1 MTKIDLRPSGVS
13 LHFTKCKTNTD
24 EINDSKGVRNDDMN
38 TVGGTIQLSGKVLDE
53 PEEKRVEV
61 LKASFGCL
69 QDMFGKENFVV
80 GVVRSDETHM
90 QLHFDFVPY
99 ENGRPAATTMINCDR
114 LKQYQNGV
122 LKHLQDKYPYLNFQS
137 DVRPLGNT
145 EDDVDNRKALP
156 LEDFGCPVED
166 VSDEPD
172 DVEDVSDEPDDVEDV
187 SDEPDD
193 VEDVSDE
200 SDNREDELDE
210 PDDVEDELD
219 QKHDKEAGQ
228 NHPSLTEP
236 IAYWKIAEEMTND
249 ILLIS
254 DRQNS
259 QKERLAAV
267 SRLRENL
274 ARCAMDKNLD
284 VLTAIYRDT
293 MPTTKVNVGY
303 DQVAASEFITMFR
316 HLYPKPNEAVQHE
329 EDAVSDHESS
339 VNQADVQITEDQKMN
354 KLKIRMAKIEDKL
367 KDRELKDRKTWL
379 KDREDLVEFRELCL
393 DFRELYLEVREND

>member
-1 MTKIDLRPSGVS
+1 MTKIDLRPSSVS
-13 LHFTKCKTNTD
+13 LYFTNHEMDTD
-24 EINDSKGVRNDDMN
+24 EINGSKDVRNDDMN

-61 LKASFGCL
+61 LKDAFGCL

-99 ENGRPAATTMINCDR
+99 ENERPAAMTMISCDR
-114 LKQYQNGV
+114 LKQYQDGV

-137 DVRPLGNT
+137 DVLPLDNT
-145 EDDVDNRKALP
+145 EDALDNRKELP
-156 LEDFGCPVED
+156 LEDFECPMD
-166 VSDEPD
+166 DEPD
-172 DVEDVSDEPDDVEDV
+172 DVEDKPDEPDEVK
-187 SDEPDD
+187 DEQGLNH
-193 VEDVSDE
+193 DE
-200 SDNREDELDE
+200 ES
-210 PDDVEDELD
+210 
-219 QKHDKEAGQ
+219 GQ
-228 NHPSLTEP
+228 NHQSLTEP

-249 ILLIS
+249 AMLIS
-254 DRQNS
+254 YSQKS

-267 SRLRENL
+267 ARLRENL
-274 ARCAMDKNLD
+274 DRCAADKNLD

-293 MPTTKVNVGY
+293 MPTTNVNIGY
-303 DQVAASEFITMFR
+303 DPVAASEFITTFR
-316 HLYPKPNEAVQHE
+316 HLYPKPNDAVQHE

-393 DFRELYLEVREND
+393 DFRELYLEVRKND

>member
-1 MTKIDLRPSGVS
+1 M
-13 LHFTKCKTNTD
+13 
-24 EINDSKGVRNDDMN
+24 DDDHQ
-38 TVGGTIQLSGKVLDE
+38 QLY
-53 PEEKRVEV
+53 
-61 LKASFGCL
+61 FG
-69 QDMFGKENFVV
+69 
-80 GVVRSDETHM
+80 
-90 QLHFDFVPY
+90 FVPV
-99 ENGRPAATTMINCDR
+99 ENEGPVATTMISCDR
-114 LKQYQNGV
+114 LKQYQDGILN
-122 LKHLQDKYPYLNFQS
+122 HLQDTYPYLNFQYCTCQS
-137 DVRPLGNT
+137 GEPIL
-145 EDDVDNRKALP
+145 DDM
-156 LEDFGCPVED
+156 EED
-166 VSDEPD
+166 VPMLDNME
-172 DVEDVSDEPDDVEDV
+172 E
-187 SDEPDD
+187 
-193 VEDVSDE
+193 DE

-219 QKHDKEAGQ
+219 QKHDKEASQ
-228 NHPSLTEP
+228 NQQSLTEP

-254 DRQNS
+254 DRHKE

-293 MPTTKVNVGY
+293 MPTTKVNIGY

-393 DFRELYLEVREND
+393 DFRELYLEVSRPKDND